1 MLRLKVIRNFYL
13 RPPSTS
19 PDLCYNFEN
28 KGGVCL
34 FSFKVDEEIVI
45 ELFQQHHKE
54 ELFELVD
61 ANRNHLRKWLLWVDK
76 RKSPEDFEPIIPIW
90 IKNYADNNG
99 FDAGIR
105 YNGKLVGM
113 IGLHYIDWKNSATSI
128 GYFLS
133 EDAQGHGIITRAV
146 KALLDYIF
154 GTLEI
159 NRVEIQCA
167 VSNHKSIA
175 IPERLGFVKE
185 GIKRDGQ
192 WLYDHFE
199 DLVTYSLLANDWSKK
214 TVN

>member
-1 MLRLKVIRNFYL
+1 MF
-13 RPPSTS
+13 T
-19 PDLCYNFEN
+19 
-28 KGGVCL
+28 
-34 FSFKVDEEIVI
+34 FKVDEEIVI

-61 ANRNHLRKWLLWVDK
+61 TNREYLRKWLLWVDK
-76 RKSPEDFEPIIPIW
+76 RKSAEDFEPIIPIW
-90 IKNYADNNG
+90 IRNYSDNNG

-113 IGLHYIDWKNSATSI
+113 IGLHYIDWKNSSTSI

-133 EDAQGHGIITRAV
+133 EDSQGHGIITRSV
-146 KALLDYIF
+146 KALLDYLF
-154 GTLEI
+154 GTLKI

-167 VSNHKSIA
+167 GNNHKSLA

-192 WLYDHFE
+192 WLYDHYE
-199 DLVTYSLLANDWSKK
+199 DLVEYSLLAKDWSNKQETLQK
-214 TVN
+214 NRQ